1 MADIM
6 EWPLCVLRPQQ
17 VSANLV
23 SFSRSGGR
31 SIGGVERVTRT
42 DLGYWAIDY
51 GSVGL
56 RNRDRDQWRTW
67 QAIRTALGGR
77 SGLIAVPVR
86 ASLSA
91 PYASGR
97 FEAATETTHDDG
109 SFSDDGAHWIQPA
122 IDIVSDG
129 VTPTGSTTMRLRIV
143 NADSNL
149 SGVRFSYNHAL
160 YETGLILSADDDIVT
175 VSISPTVRELIPSG
189 AELNFDRPTCL
200 CHLAD
205 DRGMDITQDAIAKNS
220 RPNVSFIE
228 ATDYWNDLA

>member
-1 MADIM
+1 MADII
-6 EWPLCVLRPQQ
+6 EWPLCILRPQQ

-51 GSVGL
+51 GAVGMQN
-56 RNRDRDQWRTW
+56 RNHDQWRTW
-67 QAIRTALGGR
+67 QAIRQSLGGR
-77 SGLIAVPVR
+77 AGLIAVPVR

-97 FEAATETTHDDG
+97 YEPQVESTHDDG
-109 SFSDDGAHWIQPA
+109 TFSDDGSHWVQPA

-129 VTPTGSTTMRLRIV
+129 VTPIGSTTMRLRIV
-143 NADSNL
+143 KADTNL

-160 YETGLILSADDDIVT
+160 YETGLILSSDDDIIT

-189 AELNFDRPTCL
+189 AELNFDRPTCI
-200 CHLAD
+200 CHLAE

>member
-1 MADIM
+1 MTDII
-6 EWPLCVLRPQQ
+6 EWPLCLLRPQQ

-42 DLGYWAIDY
+42 DLGYWAVDY
-51 GSVGL
+51 GAIGL
-56 RNRDRDQWRTW
+56 RNKDRDQWRTW
-67 QAIRTALGGR
+67 QAIRQSLGGR
-77 SGLIAVPVR
+77 AGFVAVPVR

-91 PYASGR
+91 PYVSGH
-97 FEAATETTHDDG
+97 FEPATDTTHDDG
-109 SFSDDGAHWIQPA
+109 SFSEDGAHWVQPA
-122 IDIVSDG
+122 ISIVSDG
-129 VTPTGSTTMRLRIV
+129 VTPIGSTTIRLRIV
-143 NADSNL
+143 NADTNL

-160 YETGLILSADDDIVT
+160 YETGVILEEGDDIIT

-189 AELNFDRPTCL
+189 AELNFDRPTVL
-200 CHLAD
+200 CHLAE
-205 DRGMDITQDAIAKNS
+205 DRAMDITQDAIAKNS